1 MRLRNIDWLILV
13 WRYRFFPSLLNAIT
27 AVQGGD
33 LQEAEA
39 GDASGPPVE
48 IAGEQMVAGW
58 WFH

>member
-1 MRLRNIDWLILV
+1 VRLRNIDWLILV

-39 GDASGPPVE
+39 GQALALNLPYGRIDATN
-48 IAGEQMVAGW
+48 
-58 WFH
+58 